1 MEHKQNPEKTITKEA
16 KTRLPAIALD
26 IDGVVLRGSLV
37 IGNSDKMVRQ
47 ILAPRTELKQLPNGE
62 NIRVPFTFMT
72 NNGGFIEE
80 RKALELNAKLKL
92 SEEDPIYKITT

>member
-1 MEHKQNPEKTITKEA
+1 
-16 KTRLPAIALD
+16 
-26 IDGVVLRGSLV
+26 
-37 IGNSDKMVRQ
+37 
-47 ILAPRTELKQLPNGE
+47 LAPRTELKQLPNGE
-62 NIRVPFTFMT
+62 NIKLPFTFMT